1 MIRYPNTKGGD
12 RIPKQAIKKV
22 GKFRYTVNSGDTIL
36 GVEKRSKTHVVIR
49 QLSDG
54 KIDVRTFWSP
64 DDDGV
69 YVPTKKG
76 STVSLSALVDA
87 LENAVDDEDEL
98 ETDDDDEDDDE

>member
-1 MIRYPNTKGGD
+1 M
-12 RIPKQAIKKV
+12 PKQVTKKF
-22 GKFRYTVNSGDTIL
+22 GKFRYTINSGDTIL

-54 KIDVRTFWSP
+54 KIDIRTFWSP

-87 LENAVDDEDEL
+87 LENAVDEDEF
-98 ETDDDDEDDDE
+98 ETDDDEDDDE